1 MIREITPPRI
11 ITKIFFFIMDEKKK
25 YAISVKFNHSINDK
39 MFYLCKFIISLNF
52 QSNNYFHLSKL
63 IARLGLDDE
72 LNITNLVI
80 IELHIGHIISEARF
94 SCVLS
99 CVSPFYKL
107 SSIYLHL
114 TTLFLETLWRDF
126 WYFWRSLGFWVSE
139 IFIKNFFLIFWE
151 ENFIFWGGGVKVIEK

>member
-52 QSNNYFHLSKL
+52 QSNNYFHLSKP
-63 IARLGLDDE
+63 IAQLGLDDE

-107 SSIYLHL
+107 SSIYIHL
-114 TTLFLETLWRDF
+114 KIFPETLWRDF
-126 WYFWRSLGFWVSE
+126 WYFSRLLGFWVSE
-139 IFIKNFFLIFWE
+139 IFTNF
-151 ENFIFWGGGVKVIEK
+151 FWGGGIFLRRWG

>member
-1 MIREITPPRI
+1 MIREITLPRI
-11 ITKIFFFIMDEKKK
+11 ITKIFFYNGWKKTRFLSNL
-25 YAISVKFNHSINDK
+25 AIRFTIKFD
-39 MFYLCKFIISLNF
+39 LCKSIISLNF

-63 IARLGLDDE
+63 IARLGLDGE

-151 ENFIFWGGGVKVIEK
+151 ENFIFWGGGVKLIEK